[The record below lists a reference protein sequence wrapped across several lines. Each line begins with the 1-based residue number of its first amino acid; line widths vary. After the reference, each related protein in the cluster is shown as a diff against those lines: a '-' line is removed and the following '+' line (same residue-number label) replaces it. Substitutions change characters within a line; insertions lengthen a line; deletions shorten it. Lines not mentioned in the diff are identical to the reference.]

1 MKTCDNCKYSNQ
13 QGCELFYVSEWMTVS
28 AEMSCLMCET
38 KDHDR
43 KKEADIFEVLGMS
56 EYRQSLSERHGGCP
70 EYVLTQRMNKIDS
83 VFVKDFRFNTA
94 HWDTEYFAINFERVM

>member
-1 MKTCDNCKYSNQ
+1 MIEKGVIYRANDGNTDDM
-13 QGCELFYVSEWMTVS
+13 FFV
-28 AEMSCLMCET
+28 
-38 KDHDR
+38 
-43 KKEADIFEVLGMS
+43 EVLGMS

>member
-43 KKEADIFEVLGMS
+43 KKEADIFEV
-56 EYRQSLSERHGGCP
+56 ENVY
-70 EYVLTQRMNKIDS
+70 
-83 VFVKDFRFNTA
+83 
-94 HWDTEYFAINFERVM
+94 